1 MQQCPHEDFRLY
13 RCPTCSATIGNALTA
28 DPSASATPRRTRE
41 PSPEGRRGRRRRVR
55 VCRAERPEAADQT
68 ARSSTLDQVP
78 VCSSR
83 REAHPGYRFSH
94 APIRKSHDEEGR
106 RRWCTVGPK
115 TDQLSS
121 QVIEAAGSL
130 TGDKDLESE
139 GTGDGRAAEA
149 KENLDHAKGK
159 IEDAVE
165 YATALLGAPNDTAIR
180 AWEEDLVAR
189 ARAARARLR

>member
-1 MQQCPHEDFRLY
+1 VLHLGEHANR
-13 RCPTCSATIGNALTA
+13 ALRDA
-28 DPSASATPRRTRE
+28 GDAFAFAVPKGPRRPT
-41 PSPEGRRGRRRRVR
+41 SP
-55 VCRAERPEAADQT
+55 T
-68 ARSSTLDQVP
+68 RSSTLDQVP

-94 APIRKSHDEEGR
+94 ALIRKSHDEEGR

-115 TDQLSS
+115 TDQLNS

-149 KENLDHAKGK
+149 KENLEHAKGK
-159 IEDAVE
+159 IEEVVE
-165 YATALLGAPNDTAIR
+165 YATALLGAPNDATIR
-180 AWEEDLVAR
+180 AWEEDLLAR
-189 ARAARARLR
+189 ARAARALLR